1 MNEHGEEFPLWTVV
15 VFENWFTDEGS
26 EGVLNLELL
35 LCYILFDLDDGLI
48 EENALINYTAEVIFS
63 FFVFRRRYL
72 PYEQRDDGSD
82 SSQSSLSELCFS
94 TARNVERA
102 ADSTHV
108 PLPLHVKL
116 HDSSQY

>member
-1 MNEHGEEFPLWTVV
+1 
-15 VFENWFTDEGS
+15 VFENRFTEGS
-26 EGVLNLELL
+26 EGVLNLEL

-48 EENALINYTAEVIFS
+48 EENALISYTAKVIF
-63 FFVFRRRYL
+63 FFFFRRRYL
-72 PYEQRDDGSD
+72 PYEQREDGSD

-94 TARNVERA
+94 TARNVERT

-116 HDSSQY
+116 HDLSQY